1 MGAGYLCGI
10 GMRVRFGMGWGFIVG
25 IGVALLIILASKNL
39 ALGIVL
45 GVLVGLIL
53 MLIWENRMKG

>member
-25 IGVALLIILASKNL
+25 IGVALLIILTSKNL
-39 ALGIVL
+39 ALGIVHACMHCSY
-45 GVLVGLIL
+45 V
-53 MLIWENRMKG
+53 